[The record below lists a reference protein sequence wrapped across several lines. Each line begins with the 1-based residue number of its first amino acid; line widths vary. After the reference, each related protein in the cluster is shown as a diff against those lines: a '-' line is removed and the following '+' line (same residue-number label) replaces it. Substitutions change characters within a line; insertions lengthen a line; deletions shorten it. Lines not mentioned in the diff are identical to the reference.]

1 MSRITCL
8 AISPNSTFALLVIS
22 PATTTSPVLM
32 SDSQATRLS
41 GSCASSAS
49 STASE
54 IWSQTLSGWPSL
66 TDSDVKTQS
75 LSIRL
80 CLLGLRA
87 GGYNRT
93 ASGGASARLFV
104 LVEPAVEQIP
114 DRLERLAGLR
124 AARRHVDPAALL

>member
-1 MSRITCL
+1 M

-80 CLLGLRA
+80 CLLGP
-87 GGYNRT
+87 
-93 ASGGASARLFV
+93 SGWRV
-104 LVEPAVEQIP
+104 
-114 DRLERLAGLR
+114 
-124 AARRHVDPAALL
+124 